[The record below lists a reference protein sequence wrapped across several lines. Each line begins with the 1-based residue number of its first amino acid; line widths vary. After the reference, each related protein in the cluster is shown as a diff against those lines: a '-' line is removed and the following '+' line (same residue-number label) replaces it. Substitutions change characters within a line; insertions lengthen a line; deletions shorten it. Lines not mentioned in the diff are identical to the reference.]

1 MPSPMHLVLV
11 ASVGLWLLLWAI
23 VIGYALLSRLDGT
36 RRPLTLFDDRPTYLF
51 EQPKSGITP

>member
-36 RRPLTLFDDRPTYLF
+36 RRSLTCSTTDRPIFF
-51 EQPKSGITP
+51 EQLKSGITP